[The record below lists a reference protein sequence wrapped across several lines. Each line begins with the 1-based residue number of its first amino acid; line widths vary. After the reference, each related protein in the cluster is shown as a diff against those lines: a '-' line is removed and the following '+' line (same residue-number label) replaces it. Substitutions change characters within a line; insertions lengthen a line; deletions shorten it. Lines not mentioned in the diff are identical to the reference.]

1 MTPDTIINAC
11 AKAAGVTPEDI
22 KGPYRFQKFA
32 HPRHVAAYLMRKRL
46 GMTWKATAK
55 ALGNRNHST
64 AINSIEAVQAIVDRI
79 DHYKNSPDNSGG
91 RMARV
96 YLAVV
101 ADLGDQ
107 QARKQIEAVNIRAA
121 ADCAPSPRMSGW
133 LARYERRQREREQRK
148 SAHKK
153 LPYAGQCLSEAR

>member
-22 KGPYRFQKFA
+22 KGKSRFQEYA
-32 HPRHVAAYLMRKRL
+32 HPRHVAAYLMRKRA

-64 AINSIEAVQAIVDRI
+64 AIHSTETVQAIVDRI

-91 RMARV
+91 RIARV

-107 QARKQIEAVNIRAA
+107 EARQKIESVNIRPA
-121 ADCAPSPRMSGW
+121 ADCAPAPRMTGW
-133 LARYERRQREREQRK
+133 LRRYERRQREREQRK
-148 SAHKK
+148 SVHKK
-153 LPYAGQCLSEAR
+153 LPYAGQCMSEAR